1 MRGMSA
7 EQRRDTQKHRH
18 AKSLGYVA
26 GENSDTAFKI
36 AMALI
41 GGDKSAWDLVIAH
54 PELAKNI
61 ESELRAEGETELI
74 AQLHK
79 KQHMAEVLVRSVVR
93 AALRTY

>member
-26 GENSDTAFKI
+26 DENSDIAFKI

-41 GGDKSAWDLVIAH
+41 SGDKSAWDLVMQH

-74 AQLHK
+74 VQLHK
-79 KQHMAEVLVRSVVR
+79 KQHMAENRIRSVIR

>member
-26 GENSDTAFKI
+26 GKNSDTAFKI
-36 AMALI
+36 AMSLI
-41 GGDKSAWDLVIAH
+41 DGDKSAWDLVIAH

-74 AQLHK
+74 TQLHK
-79 KQHMAEVLVRSVVR
+79 KQHMAEALVRSVIR